1 MVELTAQDMAGV
13 NAAILEQLNSDVQLI
28 NQLGYYIVSGGGKR
42 IRPMIAV
49 LAARAVGYEGNAHV
63 TIAALIEFIHT
74 ATLLHDDVVDE
85 SDMRRGKATAN
96 AAFGNAAS
104 VLVGDFIYTR
114 AFQMMT
120 SLGSLKVLEVMSE
133 AVNVIAEG
141 EVLQLMNVNDPDITE
156 ENYMRVI
163 YSKTARLFEAA
174 AQCSGILAGCTPEEE
189 KGLQDYGR
197 YLGTAFQ
204 LIDDL
209 LDYNADGEQLGKNV
223 GDDLNEGKPTLPLLH
238 AMHHGTPEQAQM
250 IRTAIEQGNGRHL
263 LEPVLEAMNAC
274 GSLEWTRQRA
284 EEEADKAIAALQVLP
299 DTNYQ
304 QTHFVMSAP
313 DIRHLPSDTGIEV
326 AFAGRSNAGKSSALN
341 TLTNQK
347 SLARTSK
354 TPGRT
359 QLINLFEVADGKR
372 LVDLPGYG
380 YAEVPEE
387 MKRKWQRALGE
398 YLEKRQSLQGLV
410 VLMDI
415 RHPLKD
421 LDQQMIEWAVDS
433 NIAVLVL
440 LTKADKLASGARKAQ
455 LNMVREAVLAFNGD
469 VQVET
474 FSSLKKQGVDKLRQK
489 LDTWFSEMQPVEETQ
504 DGE

>member
-1 MVELTAQDMAGV
+1 MNLEKINELTAQDMAGV

-85 SDMRRGKATAN
+85 SDMGRGKD
-96 AAFGNAAS
+96 AAS

-299 DTNYQ
+299 DT
-304 QTHFVMSAP
+304 P
-313 DIRHLPSDTGIEV
+313 WRE
-326 AFAGRSNAGKSSALN
+326 ALVG
-341 TLTNQK
+341 
-347 SLARTSK
+347 LA
-354 TPGRT
+354 
-359 QLINLFEVADGKR
+359 
-372 LVDLPGYG
+372 
-380 YAEVPEE
+380 
-387 MKRKWQRALGE
+387 
-398 YLEKRQSLQGLV
+398 
-410 VLMDI
+410 
-415 RHPLKD
+415 H
-421 LDQQMIEWAVDS
+421 
-433 NIAVLVL
+433 IAVQR
-440 LTKADKLASGARKAQ
+440 DR
-455 LNMVREAVLAFNGD
+455 
-469 VQVET
+469 
-474 FSSLKKQGVDKLRQK
+474 
-489 LDTWFSEMQPVEETQ
+489 
-504 DGE
+504 